1 MTVPLSAE
9 RPPSLWEDLLEIF
22 YAPTAVFT
30 RRRETPAFGLALLV
44 LVLVMFGLTLAFRGI
59 MEPLFDIE
67 WSRNMALAARSN
79 PQLTP
84 ERIAQAKV
92 VAQKFL
98 LAGVVGTWFILP
110 LLTGLV
116 FWLIGK
122 VLDSKAEI
130 GQVMMV
136 STYAFFPRVIEAIAG
151 AVQLLV
157 LPENGL
163 TSRYSISLGVGRF
176 LDPSNHLLLAILGR
190 VDLFTLWITALL
202 GIGISVMGQMPRGR
216 AFLAAVLMWVVG
228 GLPGLWQGMRI
239 SG

>member
-67 WSRNMALAARSN
+67 WKRNMAAAAASN

-84 ERIAQAKV
+84 ERIAQARV
-92 VAQKFL
+92 MAQKFL
-98 LAGVVGTWFILP
+98 LAGVVGTWFVLP

-116 FWLIGK
+116 FWVIGK

-136 STYAFFPRVIEAIAG
+136 STYAFFPRVIEAIVG

-157 LPENGL
+157 LPDDAI
-163 TSRYSISLGVGRF
+163 TSRYSITLGVGRF
-176 LDPSNHLLLAILGR
+176 LDPSNPLLLAILGR
-190 VDLFTLWITALL
+190 IDVFTLWVTVLL
-202 GIGISVMGQMPRGR
+202 GLGMSVMGKMPKGR
-216 AFLAAVLMWVVG
+216 AFLAAAVMWILG
-228 GLPGLWQGMRI
+228 GLPGLLGALRA
-239 SG
+239 GG

>member
-67 WSRNMALAARSN
+67 WKRNMALAAQGN

-84 ERIAQAKV
+84 ERIAQARV

-98 LAGVVGTWFILP
+98 LAGVVVTWFILP
-110 LLTGLV
+110 LLTGMGL
-116 FWLIGK
+116 WLIGR
-122 VLDSKAEI
+122 VLDGKAEI

-136 STYAFFPRVIEAIAG
+136 STYAFFPRAIETIAG
-151 AVQLLV
+151 AVQMLV

-202 GIGISVMGQMPRGR
+202 GIGMSIMGQMPRGR
-216 AFLAAVLMWVVG
+216 AFLAAALMWVVG